1 MIDLNAEAARLRRLA
16 IDESSLIFL
25 VSGCTIKEPNQPWVA
40 GVRAQ
45 AFVDGIPVGQALIEV
60 VNGDWL
66 DAMRRA
72 KRNAAGT
79 WRAIQGLFQVRAR
92 MLGFDAIGGD
102 IWVGG

>member
-1 MIDLNAEAARLRRLA
+1 MVDLNDAEVARLRRLA
-16 IDESSLIFL
+16 REGRLIFL
-25 VSGCTIKEPNQPWVA
+25 VSGCTIKEPNQTWVA
-40 GVRAQ
+40 GVHAQ